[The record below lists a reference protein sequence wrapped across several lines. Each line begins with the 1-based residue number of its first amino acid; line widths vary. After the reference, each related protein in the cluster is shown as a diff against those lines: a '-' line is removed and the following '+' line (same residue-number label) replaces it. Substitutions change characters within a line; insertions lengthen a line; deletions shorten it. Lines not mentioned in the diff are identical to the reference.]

1 MLDTILGKAEKEE
14 AKQKEIAKASPNN
27 SKRDQLVPIYMYCKN
42 LWDKWLIHP
51 VGEGKDYNTNPY
63 TVKSFFKNFLFID
76 SFYRNIYNLLP
87 VNCQKFMNIFDS
99 LSTNDTRDSKSL
111 YSFIGDL
118 AKECNC
124 LFVAVPDYINLGTVD
139 NDGKMHRTGLEN
151 MSKIFRCI
159 PHNEMR
165 KIETD
170 NKFIVIYTHEPS
182 KTASDANGFTSDT
195 INICDSEG
203 NVTEEAKQLFGGI
216 STPKDADGTTT
227 PKELDNM
234 TAGAYPVPSFAV
246 AFSGHNNHIFKSVD
260 VNMDNP
266 IATEHSINVLSYIAQ
281 MGSGNG
287 QSVAYQG
294 QDVFPIFSN
303 YAYQSTV
310 TMMGNVQIQPLM
322 YYQLMNIPMW
332 KGAYMIFN
340 VKHSITPGN
349 MTTTFTGMKMS
360 KNTIPFLDKWVYPVE
375 NVVPQPVAVASGTAT
390 GDMMSGGSVAFGD
403 FTLPAYVTSWVAER
417 RRKGVE
423 GYFSNGHIIQSATAF
438 AKAKEIANIIANN
451 TPFGSFAITGLMG
464 AFTTECSWTFDNK
477 VINKEE
483 LAAQTG
489 NNWAAGAGCGEG
501 WFGLT
506 GWNQKE
512 IIIKALNPPGVPTTS
527 QEYYNALLNDQS
539 KTLSALGKDWW
550 SKILYYFIKNLTGK
564 HGALLGDPQYKNAPP
579 QDEATRVKMLC
590 SSYHFKA
597 GFAIDNEW
605 QATID
610 RSEAIRR
617 SHNKMY
623 NRSTSLNGFAH
634 QVYHCI
640 RFALYMKNGTVPT
653 IEETDKLIGV

>member
-1 MLDTILGKAEKEE
+1 MKGFFSTLDTILGKKEKEE
-14 AKQKEIAKASPNN
+14 AKQREEAKASPNN

-63 TVKSFFKNFLFID
+63 TVDKFFKNFLFID

-99 LSTNDTRDSKSL
+99 LATNDTRDSKSL

-139 NDGKMHRTGLEN
+139 NDGKMHKEGLEN

-165 KIETD
+165 HIQTD

-182 KTASDANGFTSDT
+182 KNQDDKKGFVNDT
-195 INICDSEG
+195 INICDSDG
-203 NVTEEAKQLFGGI
+203 NVTDEALQLFGGV
-216 STPKDADGTTT
+216 STPKDVDGTTK
-227 PKELDNM
+227 PKQLDNM
-234 TAGAYPVPSFAV
+234 TASAYPVPSFAV
-246 AFSGHNNHIFKSVD
+246 SFSGHNNHIFKGVD

-266 IATEHSINVLSYIAQ
+266 IATEHSINILSYIAQ

-287 QSVAYQG
+287 QKVAYQG

-360 KNTIPFLDKWVYPVE
+360 KNCVPFLDKWVYPVE
-375 NVVPQPVAVASGTAT
+375 CVIPPPPAVSAPPVDG
-390 GDMMSGGSVAFGD
+390 GNYGLGSVDLTEFAPAPYPFANIPESELLTNVKTGAIIPTYD
-403 FTLPAYVTSWVAER
+403 PRNRKFTPLVSYSQIKDPKLRNDTTSPLVKLTQTIPAGELISFNSSTKGYQYNNPCSISHSSNDIGFAGIVVVADGQ
-417 RRKGVE
+417 K
-423 GYFSNGHIIQSATAF
+423 F
-438 AKAKEIANIIANN
+438 AKFVNLESGIASAMRLIKRKYGLKSPIGINTNGYQGYYKE
-451 TPFGSFAITGLMG
+451 
-464 AFTTECSWTFDNK
+464 
-477 VINKEE
+477 
-483 LAAQTG
+483 
-489 NNWAAGAGCGEG
+489 GEKA
-501 WFGLT
+501 GLT
-506 GWNQKE
+506 ALRVCDISNMSRALGIQPTQRIDTNDPHSMMVLIKYIAKKE
-512 IIIKALNPPGVPTTS
+512 CGSI
-527 QEYYNALLNDQS
+527 
-539 KTLSALGKDWW
+539 LGKDVLQ
-550 SKILYYFIKNLTGK
+550 KAYNLAFG
-564 HGALLGDPQYKNAPP
+564 
-579 QDEATRVKMLC
+579 
-590 SSYHFKA
+590 
-597 GFAIDNEW
+597 
-605 QATID
+605 
-610 RSEAIRR
+610 
-617 SHNKMY
+617 
-623 NRSTSLNGFAH
+623 
-634 QVYHCI
+634 
-640 RFALYMKNGTVPT
+640 
-653 IEETDKLIGV
+653 

>member
-1 MLDTILGKAEKEE
+1 MKGFFSTLDTILGKKEKEE
-14 AKQKEIAKASPNN
+14 AKQREEAKASPNN

-63 TVKSFFKNFLFID
+63 TVDKFFKNFLFID

-99 LSTNDTRDSKSL
+99 LATNDTRDSKSL

-139 NDGKMHRTGLEN
+139 NDGKMHKEGLEN

-165 KIETD
+165 HIQTD

-182 KTASDANGFTSDT
+182 KNQDDKKGFVNDT
-195 INICDSEG
+195 INICDSDG
-203 NVTEEAKQLFGGI
+203 NVTDEALQLFGGV
-216 STPKDADGTTT
+216 STPKDVDGTTK
-227 PKELDNM
+227 PKQLDNM
-234 TAGAYPVPSFAV
+234 TASAYPVPSFAV
-246 AFSGHNNHIFKSVD
+246 SFSGHNNHIFKGVD

-266 IATEHSINVLSYIAQ
+266 IATEHSINILSYIAQ

-287 QSVAYQG
+287 QKVAYQG

-360 KNTIPFLDKWVYPVE
+360 KNCVPFLDKWVYPVE
-375 NVVPQPVAVASGTAT
+375 CVIPPPPAVSAPPVDGGGAQTVSGIDTTGVNMVTMTGGAKRKVKSTQSGPVSDVAIPNCRRNPGTGQILSNQSAASFIAKITELFNQYPVAYTR
-390 GDMMSGGSVAFGD
+390 GGSKID
-403 FTLPAYVTSWVAER
+403 
-417 RRKGVE
+417 
-423 GYFSNGHIIQSATAF
+423 
-438 AKAKEIANIIANN
+438 
-451 TPFGSFAITGLMG
+451 
-464 AFTTECSWTFDNK
+464 
-477 VINKEE
+477 
-483 LAAQTG
+483 
-489 NNWAAGAGCGEG
+489 
-501 WFGLT
+501 
-506 GWNQKE
+506 
-512 IIIKALNPPGVPTTS
+512 IIIKDGKWYTDCSGAPWQVYNELYKINIGYPSSTQWDSDKGLVVDINNSLIVQSGGKCDGVGRDGEASKPNLDVLLPGDLLFYSNPPDHWGRN
-527 QEYYNALLNDQS
+527 YNICHVEIYLGNGMIIGAGQAGMR
-539 KTLSALGKDWW
+539 KKKSALSYGYNYGK
-550 SKILYYFIKNLTGK
+550 KFYIGAKRFVYGK
-564 HGALLGDPQYKNAPP
+564 
-579 QDEATRVKMLC
+579 
-590 SSYHFKA
+590 
-597 GFAIDNEW
+597 
-605 QATID
+605 
-610 RSEAIRR
+610 
-617 SHNKMY
+617 
-623 NRSTSLNGFAH
+623 
-634 QVYHCI
+634 
-640 RFALYMKNGTVPT
+640 
-653 IEETDKLIGV
+653 

>member
-42 LWDKWLIHP
+42 LWDKWLCA
-51 VGEGKDYNTNPY
+51 GDNTKQLPYKNPF
-63 TVKSFFKNFLFID
+63 TVESYFKNFLFID

-87 VNCQKFMNIFDS
+87 VNCHKFMDIIES
-99 LSTNDTRDSKSL
+99 LATNDTRDSKSL

-151 MSKIFRCI
+151 MSKIFKCI

-182 KTASDANGFTSDT
+182 KNQDDAKGFANDT

-375 NVVPQPVAVASGTAT
+375 NVVPQPVATVASTT
-390 GDMMSGGSVAFGD
+390 PTQTSETTAFGGES
-403 FTLPAYVTSWVAER
+403 FTGTLNPEDTGGITINKTGAFKNLGQYVKFGGDLSQLP
-417 RRKGVE
+417 GV
-423 GYFSNGHIIQSATAF
+423 GSAIKAPGGKTYQWIIIHCTAGSDT
-438 AKAKEIANIIANN
+438 NN
-451 TPFGSFAITGLMG
+451 TENAYKVHDYHITNNGWSGIGYNFLILRDGTVQVGRSLGHTGGHTKGRGNSIGISVTWCGGHGCQDTRTSQQRQAMH
-464 AFTTECSWTFDNK
+464 NL
-477 VINKEE
+477 INK
-483 LAAQTG
+483 LKSTYG
-489 NNWAAGAGCGEG
+489 ITNVVGHRNCI
-501 WFGLT
+501 
-506 GWNQKE
+506 KE
-512 IIIKALNPPGVPTTS
+512 N
-527 QEYYNALLNDQS
+527 S
-539 KTLSALGKDWW
+539 KTHWQCEISCASGAKSCPNFDAPAE
-550 SKILYYFIKNLTGK
+550 FGTNTG
-564 HGALLGDPQYKNAPP
+564 GAKG
-579 QDEATRVKMLC
+579 
-590 SSYHFKA
+590 
-597 GFAIDNEW
+597 
-605 QATID
+605 
-610 RSEAIRR
+610 
-617 SHNKMY
+617 
-623 NRSTSLNGFAH
+623 
-634 QVYHCI
+634 
-640 RFALYMKNGTVPT
+640 
-653 IEETDKLIGV
+653 

>member
-1 MLDTILGKAEKEE
+1 MFNLNLKTPIFIGNMAQHITYNSNLSTAYLKGFFSMLDTILGKAEKEE

-182 KTASDANGFTSDT
+182 KNQDDKKGFANDT

-375 NVVPQPVAVASGTAT
+375 NVVPQPVATVASSGDATTAT
-390 GDMMSGGSVAFGD
+390 TTTDSNIIVTASGEAFVGEVAINGNSRQQRTEWMAKFAPGNVSGTMPTQATQD
-403 FTLPAYVTSWVAER
+403 ATNSPLEIVNRLGQKVLHNGNTPKMNTHLIPIIKSAINEINKIETFTLKYVSCLRRTTVNGTTSNHCFGIAIDFNPNENDWVKQRPGKVKYDSQLSILKAEYMI
-417 RRKGVE
+417 KSG
-423 GYFSNGHIIQSATAF
+423 S
-438 AKAKEIANIIANN
+438 EIASLVNDGTLAR
-451 TPFGSFAITGLMG
+451 
-464 AFTTECSWTFDNK
+464 ECPNFK
-477 VINKEE
+477 VVQIM
-483 LAAQTG
+483 A
-489 NNWAAGAGCGEG
+489 
-501 WFGLT
+501 
-506 GWNQKE
+506 
-512 IIIKALNPPGVPTTS
+512 
-527 QEYYNALLNDQS
+527 
-539 KTLSALGKDWW
+539 
-550 SKILYYFIKNLTGK
+550 K
-564 HGALLGDPQYKNAPP
+564 HGFAWLGRITDF
-579 QDEATRVKMLC
+579 MHF
-590 SSYHFKA
+590 SYIV
-597 GFAIDNEW
+597 GN
-605 QATID
+605 
-610 RSEAIRR
+610 
-617 SHNKMY
+617 
-623 NRSTSLNGFAH
+623 
-634 QVYHCI
+634 
-640 RFALYMKNGTVPT
+640 
-653 IEETDKLIGV
+653 